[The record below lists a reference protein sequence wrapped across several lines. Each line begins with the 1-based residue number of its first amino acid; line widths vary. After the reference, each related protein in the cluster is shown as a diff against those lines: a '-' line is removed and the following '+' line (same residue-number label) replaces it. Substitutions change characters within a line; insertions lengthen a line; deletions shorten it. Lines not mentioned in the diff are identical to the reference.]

1 VGSVRF
7 LREPEIRGLIG
18 PPEALAAARDAF
30 ARLGRGEVV
39 LPDVMFYDLRSRN
52 GEVHGKGAYLEGS
65 PYFSLKVASG
75 FYDNPARGLP
85 VGTGVVMVFSAET
98 GQLDTILFDNGFLT
112 ELRTGAAGALAAD
125 LLARR
130 EVGQAAVLGTG
141 GQARYQLEALL
152 GVRTPARVKVWGRS
166 ADHARAYAE
175 EMGSRFGIPVEVAAT
190 PEEAAAGSAV
200 IVTTTPTT
208 SPILMDAWVEPGTH
222 VTAMGSD
229 VPDKHEIDVRLMA
242 RAKVVADS
250 LRQCLTQGEV
260 HHAVEAGAISEGD
273 VYAELG
279 PIAAGDVPGRT
290 DDAEVTVADLTGVG
304 VLDAAV
310 AAHVAGA
317 AREAGLGEM
326 IET

>member
-1 VGSVRF
+1 VPSVRF

-18 PPEALAAARDAF
+18 PPEALVAARDAF
-30 ARLGRGEVV
+30 ARLGRGQVV
-39 LPDVMFYDLRSRN
+39 LPEVMFFDLRSRN

-65 PYFSLKVASG
+65 PYFTLKVASG
-75 FYDNPARGLP
+75 FYDNPAKGLA
-85 VGTGVVMVFSAET
+85 VGAGVVLVFSAET
-98 GQLDTILFDNGFLT
+98 GQVGTILFDNGYLT

-130 EVGQAAVLGTG
+130 EVEQVAVFGTG

-152 GVRTPARVKVWGRS
+152 GVRSPGRVLVWGRS
-166 ADHARAYAE
+166 ADHAGVYAREME
-175 EMGSRFGIPVEVAAT
+175 ERHGVRVEVAAA
-190 PEEAAAGSAV
+190 PEQAAAGSGV
-200 IVTTTPTT
+200 IVTTTPAT
-208 SPILMDAWVEPGTH
+208 SPILMSDWVEPGTH

-229 VPDKHEIDVRLMA
+229 VPDKHEIDVQLMA

-250 LRQCLTQGEV
+250 LRQCLTQGEI
-260 HHAVEAGAISEGD
+260 HHALEAGAMAEGD

-279 PIAAGDVPGRT
+279 KIASGDLPGRT
-290 DDAEVTVADLTGVG
+290 DEDEVTVADLTGVG

-317 AREAGLGEM
+317 ARASNIGEV